1 MRFTLHINSC
11 TINQQVSMHGFKKDG
26 EYTDPL
32 QSLSESEYFDSSN
45 SSSTS
50 STTTAGASAN
60 SSSSKKAAKGHN
72 RHPHKQLEKKL
83 RAEMW
88 MSQSFPLQLSQL
100 IPVLEVSTMLS
111 ANTAL

>member
-1 MRFTLHINSC
+1 
-11 TINQQVSMHGFKKDG
+11 MHGFKKDG

-32 QSLSESEYFDSSN
+32 QALSESDYFDSS

-50 STTTAGASAN
+50 STTTVSVSSA

-100 IPVLEVSTMLS
+100 IPVLEVSTLLTCL
-111 ANTAL
+111 NTACCIDVSTGTETSYLR

>member
-11 TINQQVSMHGFKKDG
+11 AINQQVSMHGFKKDG

-32 QSLSESEYFDSSN
+32 QALSEHEYFHYDSS
-45 SSSTS
+45 TTG
-50 STTTAGASAN
+50 TTTAGSTSAN
-60 SSSSKKAAKGHN
+60 NGASSSKKAAKGHN

-100 IPVLEVSTMLS
+100 IPVLEVRHL
-111 ANTAL
+111 A